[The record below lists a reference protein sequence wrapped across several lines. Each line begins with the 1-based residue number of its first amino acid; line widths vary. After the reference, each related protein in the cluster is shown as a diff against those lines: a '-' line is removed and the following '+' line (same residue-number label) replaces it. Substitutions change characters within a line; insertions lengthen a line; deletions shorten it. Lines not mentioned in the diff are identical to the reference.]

1 LDDGALDAQL
11 TVEGLLPTYPAA
23 ALFHLHLGV
32 AGLQGW
38 EFMLKM
44 MLGLALL
51 LVVCLAAGLVLR
63 LPPPS
68 DDDEPCGRR

>member
-1 LDDGALDAQL
+1 
-11 TVEGLLPTYPAA
+11 
-23 ALFHLHLGV
+23 
-32 AGLQGW
+32 
-38 EFMLKM
+38 MLKM

-63 LPPPS
+63 LSPPS